1 MVVCVL
7 LLHSH
12 GAVAAVGGWV
22 VAAAVVGPSTPFGGF
37 WVCLFD
43 F

>member
-12 GAVAAVGGWV
+12 GAVAAVGGW